1 MANIIA
7 AIDFSDCSVNALEH
21 AVSIAARG
29 TLDVH
34 MIWVNNPSV
43 TKTTIYS
50 ESSSGLIDEIKKQ
63 FGKLVDKYKPIL
75 PESDIDFVIREG
87 KIYREIIDEA
97 KEMESLC
104 IVMGTHGVSGFEQ
117 FWIGSNANKLISVSA
132 CPVITVRAGI
142 DIKLQMKCILL
153 PIDSTLDT
161 RQKVPFT
168 AYIARIHDAE
178 INVLS
183 IYASKYKSIQRRV
196 DGYTDQVCEYLED
209 EGIRFKRDVLECNDN
224 LTLETIEYAKRIKA
238 NLISIMTEQETS
250 PFNLL
255 IGPYAQQMVN
265 NSPIPVLSIN
275 PFETMQ
281 VSSR

>member
-21 AVSIAARG
+21 AVSIASRG
-29 TLDVH
+29 ALDIH

-50 ESSSGLIDEIKKQ
+50 DTASELIDEIRNQ
-63 FGKLVDKYKPIL
+63 FGKLVDKYSPEL
-75 PESDIDFVIREG
+75 PDSTIDFVIREG
-87 KIYREIIDEA
+87 KVYREIIDEA

-104 IVMGTHGVSGFEQ
+104 IVMGTHGKSGYEQ
-117 FWIGSNANKLISVSA
+117 FWIGSNTNKLISVSP
-132 CPVITVRAGI
+132 CPVITLRAGVDPKI
-142 DIKLQMKCILL
+142 DMRVILL
-153 PIDSTLDT
+153 PVDSTIDT

-168 AYIARIHDAE
+168 AYLAQLFGGE
-178 INVLS
+178 IYVLS
-183 IYASKYKSIQRRV
+183 IYGSKYKSIQRRV
-196 DGYTDQVCEYLED
+196 DLYTDQVCSYLEE
-209 EGIRFKRDVLECNDN
+209 EGIKYYRDVLSCDN
-224 LTLETIEYAKRIKA
+224 LTTGTIEYAKRIRA

-265 NSPIPVLSIN
+265 NSPYPVLSIN
-275 PFETMQ
+275 PFDTMQ
-281 VSSR
+281 ISTR

>member
-7 AIDFSDCSVNALEH
+7 AIDFSDCSINALEH
-21 AVSIAARG
+21 AVSIAAHG

-50 ESSSGLIDEIKKQ
+50 DLSADLIDEIRTQ
-63 FGKLVDKYKPIL
+63 FAKLIEKYSPRL
-75 PESDIDFVIREG
+75 PDSTIDFVIREG
-87 KIYREIIDEA
+87 KVYREIIDEA
-97 KEMESLC
+97 KEMESLS
-104 IVMGTHGVSGFEQ
+104 ILMGTHGSSGFEQ
-117 FWIGSNANKLISVSA
+117 FWIGSNANKLISVA
-132 CPVITVRAGI
+132 CCPVITIRAGI
-142 DIKLQMKCILL
+142 DVKHELKCILM
-153 PIDSTLDT
+153 PVDSTLDT

-168 AYIARIHDAE
+168 AYLARLFDAE
-178 INVLS
+178 VYVLS
-183 IYASKYKSIQRRV
+183 IYASQYKSIRKRV
-196 DGYTDQVCEYLED
+196 DEYTDQVCEYLED
-209 EGIRFKRDVLECNDN
+209 EGIKFHRDSLSSDN
-224 LTLETIEYAKRIKA
+224 LTTGTIEYAKRVKA

-281 VSSR
+281 VSTR

>member
-7 AIDFSDCSVNALEH
+7 AIDFSDCSINALEH

-34 MIWVNNPSV
+34 MVWVNNPSI

-50 ESSSGLIDEIKKQ
+50 ESSSALIDEIRKQ
-63 FGKLVDKYKPIL
+63 FGKLVDKYKPQL
-75 PESDIDFVIREG
+75 PDSGIDFVIREG
-87 KIYREIIDEA
+87 KVYREIIDEA

-117 FWIGSNANKLISVSA
+117 FWIGSNANKLISVA
-132 CPVITVRAGI
+132 TCPVITLRAGI
-142 DIKLQMKCILL
+142 DIKHEMKIIVM
-153 PIDSTLDT
+153 PVDSTLDT

-168 AYIARIHDAE
+168 AYLAKLFDAE
-178 INVLS
+178 IYVLS
-183 IYASKYKSIQRRV
+183 IYASKYKGIRKTV
-196 DGYTDQVCEYLED
+196 DEYTDQVCEYLDD
-209 EGIRFKRDVLECNDN
+209 EGIKFTRDVLDCDDN
-224 LTLETIEYAKRIKA
+224 LTLATIDYAKKIKA

-265 NSPIPVLSIN
+265 NSPVPVLSIN

-281 VSSR
+281 VSTR

>member
-21 AVSIAARG
+21 AVSIASRG
-29 TLDVH
+29 ALDVH
-34 MIWVNNPSV
+34 MIWVNNPSI

-50 ESSSGLIDEIKKQ
+50 DTSADLIDEIRKQ
-63 FGKLVDKYKPIL
+63 FGKLVEKYSPML
-75 PESDIDFVIREG
+75 EDSTIDFVIREG

-104 IVMGTHGVSGFEQ
+104 IVMGSHGVSGFEQ
-117 FWIGSNANKLISVSA
+117 FWIGSNANKLISVSP
-132 CPVITVRAGI
+132 CPVLTLRAGI
-142 DIKLQMKCILL
+142 DAKVELKCILM

-168 AYIARIHDAE
+168 AYLARLYE
-178 INVLS
+178 SEVYVLS
-183 IYASKYKSIQRRV
+183 IYASKYKSIQTRV
-196 DGYTDQVCEYLED
+196 NIYTDQVCKYLEE
-209 EGIRFKRDVLECNDN
+209 EGIKFHRDILRCDN
-224 LTLETIEYAKRIKA
+224 LTTGTIEYAKRVRA

-255 IGPYAQQMVN
+255 VGPYAQQMVN
-265 NSPIPVLSIN
+265 NSPYPVLSIN
-275 PFETMQ
+275 PYETMQ
-281 VSSR
+281 VSTR

>member
-21 AVSIAARG
+21 AVSIANRG

-50 ESSSGLIDEIKKQ
+50 DTSADLIDEIRKQ
-63 FGKLVDKYKPIL
+63 FAKLVEKYSPEL
-75 PESDIDFVIREG
+75 PDSTIDFVIREG

-97 KEMESLC
+97 KEMRSMC

-117 FWIGSNANKLISVSA
+117 FWIGSNANKLISVSP
-132 CPVITVRAGI
+132 CPVITIRAGI
-142 DIKLQMKCILL
+142 EAKQEWRCILL
-153 PIDSTLDT
+153 PVDSTLDT

-168 AYIARIHDAE
+168 TYLAHLFESEVY
-178 INVLS
+178 VLS
-183 IYASKYKSIQRRV
+183 LYASKYKSIQKRV
-196 DGYTDQVCEYLED
+196 DQYTDQVCNYLEE
-209 EGIRFKRDVLECNDN
+209 EGIKFHRDVLSCDN
-224 LTLETIEYAKRIKA
+224 LTTGTIEYAKRIRA

-255 IGPYAQQMVN
+255 VGPYAQQMVN
-265 NSPIPVLSIN
+265 NSPYPVLSIN
-275 PFETMQ
+275 PYDTMQ
-281 VSSR
+281 MSTR

>member
-21 AVSIAARG
+21 AVSLANRG

-50 ESSSGLIDEIKKQ
+50 DSSADLIDEIRKQ
-63 FGKLVDKYKPIL
+63 FSKLIEKYSPQL
-75 PESDIDFVIREG
+75 PDSTIDFVIREG

-97 KEMESLC
+97 KEMDSLC

-117 FWIGSNANKLISVSA
+117 FWIGSNANKLISVSV
-132 CPVITVRAGI
+132 CPVITIRTGVDAG
-142 DIKLQMKCILL
+142 QGMRCILL
-153 PIDSTLDT
+153 PVDSTLDT

-168 AYIARIHDAE
+168 TYLAHLFESEVY
-178 INVLS
+178 VLS
-183 IYASKYKSIQRRV
+183 LYASKYKSIQKRV
-196 DGYTDQVCEYLED
+196 DLYTDQVCTYLEE
-209 EGIRFKRDVLECNDN
+209 EGIKFHRDVLSCDN
-224 LTLETIEYAKRIKA
+224 LTTGTIEYAKHIRA
-238 NLISIMTEQETS
+238 GLISIMTEQETS

-255 IGPYAQQMVN
+255 VGPYAQQMVN
-265 NSPIPVLSIN
+265 NSPYPVLSIN
-275 PFETMQ
+275 PFDTMQ
-281 VSSR
+281 ISTR

>member
-21 AVSIAARG
+21 AVSIASRG
-29 TLDVH
+29 ALDVH
-34 MIWVNNPSV
+34 MIWVNNPSI

-50 ESSSGLIDEIKKQ
+50 DSSAELIDEIKKQ
-63 FGKLVDKYKPIL
+63 FGKLVEKYSAVL
-75 PESDIDFVIREG
+75 PDSVIDFVIREG
-87 KIYREIIDEA
+87 KIYREVIDEA
-97 KEMESLC
+97 KEMDSLC

-117 FWIGSNANKLISVSA
+117 FWIGSNANKLISVSP
-132 CPVITVRAGI
+132 CPVITLRTGI
-142 DIKLQMKCILL
+142 DAKQIMKCILL

-168 AYIARIHDAE
+168 AYIARLYEAE
-178 INVLS
+178 IYVLS
-183 IYASKYKSIQRRV
+183 LYASKYKSIQKRV
-196 DGYTDQVCEYLED
+196 DGYADQVCEYLED
-209 EGIRFKRDVLECNDN
+209 EGIKFHRDVLSCDN
-224 LTLETIEYAKRIKA
+224 LTTGTIEYAKRIRA

-255 IGPYAQQMVN
+255 VGPYAQQMVN
-265 NSPIPVLSIN
+265 NSPFPVLSIN

-281 VSSR
+281 VSTR